1 MNILITGTTGFV
13 GSKLIF
19 HLEKEGHKV
28 FGIDKEGVQ
37 KQTFDIHPNNKTF
50 DLNDDFEKYPFKDEK
65 IDCVLHCAA
74 EKSDFAVSESGY
86 KLNNV
91 DATEGAVELAKYHQV
106 KYMIYISTVSAYGHK
121 NEPADETAEFI
132 PDNPYGQ
139 TKYDGELICEEWVK
153 SHTDHKLTILR
164 PSVIYGIKNYAN
176 MYNLMYFLLKRSYVM
191 VGKGDNIKSMVALDN
206 FIDMI
211 TLFCNKVPEAKV
223 SAFNCIDKPYMNV
236 REIMEVVSEVEG
248 YKKPFLNIPLWLAFL
263 LTSPFELLSR
273 LLRKDLKVNWNRL
286 YKLSASTDYR
296 AEKIRNYGYTQ
307 RFSSK
312 EKLQEMAIWLKKTLK

>member
-19 HLEKEGHKV
+19 HLEKEGHNV
-28 FGIDKEGVQ
+28 FGVDKEEEQ
-37 KQTFDIHPNNKTF
+37 KQTFSIHKNNKKF
-50 DLNDDFEKYPFKDEK
+50 DLNGDFNEYPFKNEN
-65 IDCVLHCAA
+65 IECVLHCAA
-74 EKSDFAVSESGY
+74 EKSDFAVSEEGY

-91 DATEGAVELAKYHQV
+91 EATKGAVKLANFHQAE
-106 KYMIYISTVSAYGHK
+106 YMIYISTVSAYGHK
-121 NEPADETAEFI
+121 NEPADETADFI

-139 TKYDGELICEEWVK
+139 TKYDGELICEEWVNSQK
-153 SHTDHKLTILR
+153 DNKLTILR

-191 VGKGDNIKSMVALDN
+191 VGKGENIKSMVALDN

-211 TLFCNKVPEAKV
+211 TLFCNKIPDDKI
-223 SAFNCIDKPYMNV
+223 SAFNCIDKPYMKVN
-236 REIMEVVSEVEG
+236 EIMGVVSKVEG

-263 LTSPFELLSR
+263 LTSPFESLSR
-273 LLRKDLKVNWNRL
+273 LLRKDLKINWNRL

-296 AEKIRNYGYTQ
+296 AEKIRDYGYTQ
-307 RFSSK
+307 QYSSK
-312 EKLQEMAIWLKKTLK
+312 EKLEEMAVWLRDTLK